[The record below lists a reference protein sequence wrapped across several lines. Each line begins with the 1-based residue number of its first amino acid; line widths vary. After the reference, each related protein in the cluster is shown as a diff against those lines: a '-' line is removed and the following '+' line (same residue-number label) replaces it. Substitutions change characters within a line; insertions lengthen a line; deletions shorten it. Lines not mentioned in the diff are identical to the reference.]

1 MLDRGS
7 LKKSGVGRNLM
18 TGGGGDSH
26 LPKVLAELAL
36 DKNSDSTSDWCCQ
49 RAIIGTFDYSSWS
62 VLMTNSGSFSGNMI
76 NC

>member
-1 MLDRGS
+1 MLNRGS

-36 DKNSDSTSDWCCQ
+36 DKNNDSTSD
-49 RAIIGTFDYSSWS
+49 
-62 VLMTNSGSFSGNMI
+62 
-76 NC
+76 